1 MGTTSTN
8 TQTQARV
15 GSAAAEEAQAAIR
28 RRNTAKIVQRILIY
42 ALLILIALII
52 LVPLAWM
59 VSTSFKPKSQLF
71 LPDIYWIPK
80 RITTQN
86 YQNLLTDPSIPI
98 VTWFINS
105 FGIASITT
113 ILVLVID
120 SLAAYA
126 YARMVF
132 PGGKWIYRAMLATL
146 FMPGLMFLIPNFIT
160 IYNLTLLDTYAG
172 VILPYLAGVFGV
184 FFLRQFFES
193 LPKELE
199 EAARMDGA
207 NAFQTFYKVVLPLAR
222 PALSTLAVI
231 TFLASWNDFLWP
243 LLVLQ
248 NVNLQ
253 TLPIGLRTLQ
263 GAYTSEYGLMMAG
276 AVIVAIP
283 VLIIYVALQRYIVQS
298 VASSGLKG

>member
-1 MGTTSTN
+1 MATTSTKAQ
-8 TQTQARV
+8 TQTRTRNTT
-15 GSAAAEEAQAAIR
+15 AEDVQAAVR
-28 RRNTAKIVQRILIY
+28 RRNATKIVQRILIY

-59 VSTSFKPKSQLF
+59 LSTSFKLKSQLF
-71 LPDIYWIPK
+71 LPEIYWIPK

-86 YQNLLTDPSIPI
+86 YQNLLTDPSVPI

-105 FGIASITT
+105 LGIAIITT
-113 ILVLVID
+113 ILTLTID
-120 SLAAYA
+120 ALAAYA
-126 YARMVF
+126 YARMEF
-132 PGGKWIYRAMLATL
+132 PGSKWLYRVMLATL

-160 IYNLTLLDTYAG
+160 IYNLTLLDTFAG

-193 LPKELE
+193 LPRELE

-207 NAFQTFYKVVLPLAR
+207 NAFQTFYQIVLPLAR

-243 LLVLQ
+243 LLILQ
-248 NVNLQ
+248 GVNLQ

-283 VLIIYVALQRYIVQS
+283 VLIIYVSLQRYIVQS

>member
-1 MGTTSTN
+1 MATTSG
-8 TQTQARV
+8 TQTQVRARNA
-15 GSAAAEEAQAAIR
+15 GREEADAAVR
-28 RRNTAKIVQRILIY
+28 RRNTAHIVQRILIY

-52 LVPLAWM
+52 LVPLLWM
-59 VSTSFKPKSQLF
+59 LSTSFKPKSQLF
-71 LPDIYWIPK
+71 LPEVYWIPK
-80 RITTQN
+80 RITAQN
-86 YQNLLTDPSIPI
+86 YQNLLSDSSIPI
-98 VTWFINS
+98 ITWFINS
-105 FGIASITT
+105 LGIAIITT
-113 ILVLVID
+113 VLVLILD

-126 YARMVF
+126 YARMTF
-132 PGGKWIYRAMLATL
+132 PGSKWIYGAMLATL

-172 VILPYLAGVFGV
+172 VIAPYLAGVFGV

-207 NAFQTFYKVVLPLAR
+207 NAFQTFYQIVLPLAR

-248 NVNLQ
+248 DTNLQ

-283 VLIIYVALQRYIVQS
+283 VLIIYVVLQRYIVQS